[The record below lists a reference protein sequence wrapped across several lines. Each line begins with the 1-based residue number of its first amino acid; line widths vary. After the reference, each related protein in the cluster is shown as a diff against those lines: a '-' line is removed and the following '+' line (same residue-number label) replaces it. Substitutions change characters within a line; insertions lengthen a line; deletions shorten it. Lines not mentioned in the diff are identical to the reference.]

1 MELVIQKYFLPHWRE
16 NAIAPRLEALK
27 DAVATAWN
35 KTCPAANMAIYGDVT
50 FSDAVYSDCIVL
62 TVDSGLTSQFDL
74 DHVTMNT
81 ITADI
86 ASAID
91 AVLATD
97 LVYCMYCGRPMGA
110 NEMHNLMVSHTD
122 GTAAK
127 RSSFCSTCKPIV
139 EAEMIRLTAGKDIEQ
154 ILNDGFK
161 PIIEKEIK

>member
-35 KTCPAANMAIYGDVT
+35 KTCPVENRATYGDVT

-110 NEMHNLMVSHTD
+110 NETHNLMMVD
-122 GTAAK
+122 ENGIIAK
-127 RSSFCSTCKPIV
+127 QRSFCNTCRPII
-139 EAEMIRLTAGKDIEQ
+139 ETELIRLTAGKDIKQ